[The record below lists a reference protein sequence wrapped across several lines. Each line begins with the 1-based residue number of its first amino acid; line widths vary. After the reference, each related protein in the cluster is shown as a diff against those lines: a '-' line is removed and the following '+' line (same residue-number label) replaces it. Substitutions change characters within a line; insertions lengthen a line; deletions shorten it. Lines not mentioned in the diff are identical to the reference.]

1 MKKYFIIAAA
11 ALVAMCACTKN
22 EVNTLPDQEINFQVA
37 NYLNQTK
44 ANVAFTGDS
53 FGVYAWY
60 TSDAG
65 TTAET
70 DQPFMVNET
79 VVPALPGWKVE
90 GKTYFWPKTGD
101 IDFFAYAPKA
111 STPWATRNMTSGKL
125 EGSFTS
131 ADGTEDYMYSS
142 MAMNYTENDPLYK
155 VTPGDAEGTLVSDG
169 VPVLFHHALSKVT
182 VNFKANPLELTE
194 TVDNE
199 TKTVAKWVVTVN
211 EAHFVDVVK
220 GGTLALSLNT
230 TPTSGVVDWALPTPA
245 AIWTPGTDKI
255 ELQAAD
261 AQTLTTSFVAP
272 KLSEYTVLPQALSTV
287 GFYIDYTIEA
297 YNDFSEGAKPYS
309 VETIQK
315 TFDLTGTDGIFADIE
330 NWEMNKKYIYNVTIA
345 PSTSEIL
352 FDPAVVEWED
362 GGSASQTFPIVEE

>member
-37 NYLNQTK
+37 NYMNQTK
-44 ANVAFTGDS
+44 VGEVAFTGDS

-79 VVPALPGWKVE
+79 VVPALPGWKVD

-101 IDFFAYAPKA
+101 IDFFAYAPTA
-111 STPWATRNMTSGKL
+111 RDPWAIRNMTSGKL

-142 MAMNYTENDPLYK
+142 MAMNYIKNDPKYE
-155 VTPGDAEGTLVSDG
+155 VTPGDEAGTLVSDG

-182 VNFKANPLELTE
+182 VKFYADPLKKLDEKTGE
-194 TVDNE
+194 TLATWEVI
-199 TKTVAKWVVTVN
+199 VN
-211 EAHFVDVVK
+211 EANFTDVVT
-220 GGTLALSLNT
+220 GGTLAMSLSN
-230 TPTSGVVDWALPTPA
+230 PSGSGVVDWTLPTND
-245 AIWTPGTDKI
+245 IWTPGTDKAP
-255 ELQAAD
+255 LAAIG
-261 AQTLTTSFVAP
+261 QGGQ
-272 KLSEYTVLPQALSTV
+272 KLDGTPTAYVLGADGIGWTVLPQALA
-287 GFYIDYTIEA
+287 GIEFHINYTIKA
-297 YNDFSEGAKPYS
+297 YNGSDDPYS
-309 VETIQK
+309 VETI
-315 TFDLTGTDGIFADIE
+315 DVSYPISGEDGIFAAAG
-330 NWEMNKKYIYNVTIA
+330 NYWQMNKKYVYTVKIA

-352 FDPAVVEWED
+352 FDPAVVEWTD
-362 GGSASQTFPIVEE
+362 GGSASQTFPIE